1 MSWKSVKNTI
11 VKEFTDLDWLRC
23 IAKVRQFLD
32 EYNLEL
38 INLKMKRIDEDKKV
52 YYKAE
57 VEYGLGVR

>member
-1 MSWKSVKNTI
+1 MKNTI

-38 INLKMKRIDEDKKV
+38 INLKMKRIVDKDKKI
-52 YYKAE
+52 YYEAE